1 MMYSGTE
8 STTNKEGATI
18 FEVRAWHCVS
28 ERRVTMWTEHFMQFG
43 HPRVVIHCIQRYGIS
58 CTTGSYPPYP

>member
-28 ERRVTMWTEHFMQFG
+28 ERRATMWGGRCH
-43 HPRVVIHCIQRYGIS
+43 R
-58 CTTGSYPPYP
+58 TGCLG

>member
-18 FEVRAWHCVS
+18 LRLELASIVGGTIDIKMYLA
-28 ERRVTMWTEHFMQFG
+28 
-43 HPRVVIHCIQRYGIS
+43 
-58 CTTGSYPPYP
+58 SYP